1 MESHMNYSYVA
12 IEGCI
17 GAGKTTLARQIA
29 EQFGA
34 KLILEQ
40 FEDNPF
46 LPKFYKD
53 QDKYAFP
60 LELSFLA
67 SRYQQLMDQLSSQD
81 LFHPFTIA
89 DYFITKSLI
98 FAQRTLQ
105 DDELALYSRLFQI
118 MLANLPKPHLLVYL
132 YSDIDQLMKNIKNRG
147 REYEQNILPDYLK
160 KIQEGYFDYIR
171 QQTDKRILVIDTNG
185 IDFVKNEHE
194 YKEIVSLIMQEWPV
208 GVHRV
213 TV

>member
-1 MESHMNYSYVA
+1 MNYSYVA

-17 GAGKTTLARQIA
+17 GAGKTTLAQQIA
-29 EQFGA
+29 DQFGA

-81 LFHPFTIA
+81 LFHSFTIA

-132 YSDIDQLMKNIKNRG
+132 YSDIDQLMRNIKNRG
-147 REYEQNILPDYLK
+147 REYEQNISPDYLK

-185 IDFVKNEHE
+185 VDFVKNEDE
-194 YKEIVSLIMQEWPV
+194 YKRIVSLIMQEWPL

-213 TV
+213 KV

>member
-1 MESHMNYSYVA
+1 MNYSYIT

-17 GAGKTTLARQIA
+17 GAGKTTLAKRIA
-29 EQFGA
+29 SDFNG

-60 LELSFLA
+60 LEMSFLA

-81 LFHPFTIA
+81 LFHNFTVS

-98 FAQRTLQ
+98 FARRTLEA
-105 DDELALYSRLFQI
+105 DELALYSKLFGI
-118 MLANLPKPHLLVYL
+118 IEANLPKPELLVYL
-132 YSDIDQLMKNIKNRG
+132 YSDIDRLLNNIKSRG
-147 REYEQNILPDYLK
+147 RDYEQDISGDYLQ
-160 KIQEGYFDYIR
+160 KIQSGYFDYIR
-171 QQTDKRILVIDTNG
+171 QQEDKRILIIDTNEV
-185 IDFVKNEHE
+185 DFVTNKHE
-194 YKEIVSLIMQEWPV
+194 YQRMVDLIMKEWPV
-208 GVHRV
+208 GTHRV
-213 TV
+213 VV

>member
-1 MESHMNYSYVA
+1 MNYSYVA

-17 GAGKTTLARQIA
+17 GAGKTTLAKQIA

-81 LFHPFTIA
+81 LFHSFTIA

-132 YSDIDQLMKNIKNRG
+132 YSDIDQLLRNIKNRG
-147 REYEQNILPDYLK
+147 RDYEQNISAEYLT
-160 KIQEGYFDYIR
+160 KIQNGYFDYIK
-171 QQTDKRILVIDTNG
+171 QQSDKRILIIDTNG
-185 IDFVKNEHE
+185 VDFVKNEQE
-194 YKEIVSLIMQEWPV
+194 YKNIVSLIMQEWPV
-208 GVHRV
+208 GIHRV
-213 TV
+213 KV

>member
-1 MESHMNYSYVA
+1 MNYSYVA

-17 GAGKTTLARQIA
+17 GAGKTTLAKQIA

-81 LFHPFTIA
+81 LFHSFTIA

-132 YSDIDQLMKNIKNRG
+132 YSNIDQLLRNIKNRG
-147 REYEQNILPDYLK
+147 REYEQNISSDYLE
-160 KIQEGYFDYIR
+160 KIQNGYFDYIK
-171 QQTDKRILVIDTNG
+171 QQSDKRILIIDTNG
-185 IDFVKNEHE
+185 IDFVKNEQE
-194 YKEIVSLIMQEWPV
+194 YNEIVSLIMQEWPI
-208 GVHRV
+208 GIHRV
-213 TV
+213 KV